1 MRLPSA
7 INGHYYCGWV
17 QSGDNPLKEL
27 LTWSIWQ
34 DRQHNVMG
42 AQTDK
47 FWQQIQLV
55 RVKHFPHLP
64 LSDPSSRRPKKDLTL
79 WTDSPAWRC
88 SALRPRQSRTQ
99 RITIWRPEFFGG
111 VTGKQ
116 WYEVEPFCQWQEF
129 SVFPLKLQTA
139 NDR

>member
-1 MRLPSA
+1 MVDLAGPTPQRHGSA
-7 INGHYYCGWV
+7 NRQVLAANPAGACQTFSAPTSTTSRSV
-17 QSGDNPLKEL
+17 Q
-27 LTWSIWQ
+27 
-34 DRQHNVMG
+34 
-42 AQTDK
+42 
-47 FWQQIQLV
+47 
-55 RVKHFPHLP
+55 
-64 LSDPSSRRPKKDLTL
+64 PSSGNRVDSCL
-79 WTDSPAWRC
+79 TDSPAWRC

>member
-64 LSDPSSRRPKKDLTL
+64 LVDPSSHRPATELTL
-79 WTDSPAWRC
+79 ARPTAPRGAAAHSDLANLELNASQFGGRNFLAVSPANN
-88 SALRPRQSRTQ
+88 
-99 RITIWRPEFFGG
+99 GM
-111 VTGKQ
+111 
-116 WYEVEPFCQWQEF
+116 
-129 SVFPLKLQTA
+129 KLNRFA
-139 NDR
+139 NGRSFLSSL